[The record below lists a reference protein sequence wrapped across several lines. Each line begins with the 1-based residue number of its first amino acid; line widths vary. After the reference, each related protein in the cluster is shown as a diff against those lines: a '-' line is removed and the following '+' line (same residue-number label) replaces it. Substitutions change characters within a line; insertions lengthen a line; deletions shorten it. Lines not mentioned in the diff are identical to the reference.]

1 MCAIVDNNMRDRFF
15 GSPVDPELQPLWKWI
30 DDGKCVLVVGG
41 HLRDELYGSA
51 TARRAIQEWIRTK
64 RAKDTEDENPGKVE
78 AETREIQ
85 EHCRSNDAHV
95 IALARLSGA
104 RRLCSNDRL
113 LHQDFGDPALISNP
127 PGRIYQNRSHADLLT
142 HDGRCPLDAP
152 GANIRRG
159 RRRR

>member
-1 MCAIVDNNMRDRFF
+1 MRDRFF

-30 DDGKCVLVVGG
+30 DDGKGVLVVGG

-127 PGRIYQNRSHADLLT
+127 PGRIYQNRSHADDLLT